1 MDKLDTIIR
10 REPIEAYQAQA
21 AHYLTSHQLA
31 DFRKCPLLYHKKKLG
46 LIEEED
52 RPAFLIGRALHTRVL
67 EGTAAY
73 EAQYAIGGPINPKT
87 GEVFGATTK
96 AFAEWAAQQGKPVL
110 TTQQHELVLRM
121 AEAIRG
127 HKIAMKLLSDGIPE
141 GVVREMY
148 CGMLCQIRMD
158 WFGLQRRIVDL
169 KTCDDLD
176 WFEADAKRYGYIHQM
191 AFYRDVLSQAIT
203 LQVPVH
209 FIVVEKREPFRVG
222 CWIVSSDALSLAQQ
236 ENEAAIGQL
245 KQCIDRNKWPTL
257 FEGLRV
263 FNMT

>member
-52 RPAFLIGRALHTRVL
+52 RPAFLVGRAFHTRVL
-67 EGTAAY
+67 EGAAAY
-73 EAQYAIGGPINPKT
+73 ESQYAIGGPINPKT

-96 AFAEWAAQQGKPVL
+96 AFSEWAARQGKPVL

-127 HKIAMKLLSDGIPE
+127 HKLAMELLSDGIPE

-158 WFGLQRRIVDL
+158 WYGPQCGIVDL

-176 WFEADAKRYGYIHQM
+176 WFEADAKRYGYIHQV
-191 AFYRDVLSQAIT
+191 AFYHGVLSQTSVAPT
-203 LQVPVH
+203 PVH
-209 FIVVEKREPFRVG
+209 FVVVEKREPFRAG
-222 CWIVSSDALSLAQQ
+222 CWVVSSDALSLAQQ
-236 ENEAAIGQL
+236 ENEAAIERL
-245 KQCIDRNKWPTL
+245 RWCIATDSWPTL
-257 FEGLRV
+257 FENVRTLSSI
-263 FNMT
+263 